1 MSRFAAYLRK
11 LTDMSYH
18 TDYQGASASIRNNIA
33 FRGPNVFILACA
45 IIIASVGLNVN
56 SIPVIIGA
64 MLISPVMGPIL
75 GFAFGLG
82 TNDIGLVKE
91 SLKNYLVMVVI
102 SILASSLFFVLSPLN
117 LENPTELLARTRPS
131 IYDVLIAL
139 FGGLAGILETCRKD
153 KGTVISGVAIA
164 TALMPPLC
172 TVGYGISI
180 LNLSYILG
188 ALYLFLINS
197 IFIALATFAAV
208 KYLRF
213 PSAVEGPSSNKVM
226 PSRAVAAILLIITV
240 PSIWSAVVMVKENN
254 FNIHAEKIVSENKA
268 IGRGFIYD
276 YNTDLK
282 SKPAILNLYM
292 AGEALSDQ
300 AKEKIYKDAEAYGIT
315 RSQIQFHEDASL
327 RNEIMS
333 ESELINTIYE
343 RSDRQIT
350 ALTDSIASLSSAL
363 DAYREKELP
372 IENLSAELFAQY
384 PDITNLTLT
393 RGASINSGNGESKEE
408 IVAII
413 HSRRTLERDIVSTIE
428 RWLKVRL
435 GTDNVT
441 VTEQITRE

>member
-1 MSRFAAYLRK
+1 MSRLGKYLRL

-18 TDYQGASASIRNNIA
+18 TDYQGASDTIRKNIS

-82 TNDIGLVKE
+82 VNDMDLVKE
-91 SLKNYLVMVVI
+91 SIKNYLVMVVI
-102 SILASSLFFVLSPLN
+102 SISASTLFFVLSPLN
-117 LENPTELLARTRPS
+117 LENPSELLARTRPS

-180 LNLSYILG
+180 LKLSYILG

-213 PSAVEGPSSNKVM
+213 PSATEGASSNKLM
-226 PSRAVAAILLIITV
+226 PSKAVAAILLIIIV
-240 PSIWSAVVMVKENN
+240 PSIYSAILMVKENN
-254 FNIHAEKIVSENKA
+254 FNIHAERIVSENKA

-282 SKPAILNLYM
+282 SRPPVLNLYM
-292 AGEALSDQ
+292 AGEALSDD
-300 AKEKIYKDAEAYGIT
+300 AKEKIYKDAEVYGIT
-315 RSQIQFHEDASL
+315 RNQIQFHEDASL
-327 RNEIMS
+327 RGEMMS
-333 ESELINTIYE
+333 ESELVSAIYE

-350 ALTDSIASLSSAL
+350 ALNDSIASLRSAL
-363 DAYREKELP
+363 DTFQEKVLP
-372 IENLSAELFAQY
+372 TEILSKELFAQY
-384 PDITNLTLT
+384 PSISNLTLT
-393 RGASINSGNGESKEE
+393 RGANVDSQTGNSSDR

-413 HSRRTLERDIVSTIE
+413 TSKSPMEQDALGRIE
-428 RWLKVRL
+428 RWLKIRL
-435 GTDNVT
+435 NTDSIT
-441 VTEQITRE
+441 VLEQIEE

>member
-1 MSRFAAYLRK
+1 MSRFTAYLRK

-18 TDYQGASASIRNNIA
+18 TDYQGASATIRNNIA

-82 TNDIGLVKE
+82 TNDMGLVKE
-91 SLKNYLVMVVI
+91 SLKNYLVMVLI
-102 SILASSLFFVLSPLN
+102 SILASTLFFVLSPLN

-180 LNLSYILG
+180 LKLSYILG

-213 PSAVEGPSSNKVM
+213 PSAETGTSSNKAM
-226 PSRAVAAILLIITV
+226 PSRAVAAILVLIIV
-240 PSIWSAVVMVKENN
+240 PSIYSAVLMVKENN
-254 FNIHAEKIVSENKA
+254 FNIHAEKIVSANKA
-268 IGRGFIYD
+268 IGKGFIYD

-300 AKEKIYKDAEAYGIT
+300 AKEQIYKDAEAYGIT

-327 RNEIMS
+327 HGEMMS
-333 ESELINTIYE
+333 ESELVTAIYE

-350 ALTDSIASLSSAL
+350 ALNDSIASLRTTL
-363 DAYREKELP
+363 DAYQQKELP
-372 IENLSAELFAQY
+372 TDNLSKELFAQY
-384 PDITNLTLT
+384 PNISNLILT
-393 RGASINSGNGESKEE
+393 RGASVDSQTGNSSDQ
-408 IVAII
+408 IVAILTSSN
-413 HSRRTLERDIVSTIE
+413 HLDKDALNRIE
-428 RWLKVRL
+428 RWLKIRL
-435 GTDNVT
+435 NTDSIT
-441 VTEQITRE
+441 VMEQIEQ

>member
-1 MSRFAAYLRK
+1 
-11 LTDMSYH
+11 MSYH

-82 TNDIGLVKE
+82 TNDINLVKE
-91 SLKNYLVMVVI
+91 SLKNYLVMVLI
-102 SILASSLFFVLSPLN
+102 SILASTLFFVLSPLN

-139 FGGLAGILETCRKD
+139 FGGFAGILETCRKD

-180 LNLSYILG
+180 LKLSYILG

-213 PSAVEGPSSNKVM
+213 PSAEGAGTSKQM
-226 PSRAVAAILLIITV
+226 PSRAVAAILVLIIV
-240 PSIWSAVVMVKENN
+240 PSIYSAVLMVKENN
-254 FNIHAEKIVSENKA
+254 FNIHAEKIVSANKA

-282 SKPAILNLYM
+282 SKPPVLNLFM

-300 AKEKIYKDAEAYGIT
+300 AKEQIYKEAEIYGIT
-315 RSQIQFHEDASL
+315 RSQIQFHEDASMQG
-327 RNEIMS
+327 EMMS
-333 ESELINTIYE
+333 QTELVTAIYE

-350 ALTDSIASLSSAL
+350 ALSDSIASLKSSL
-363 DAYREKELP
+363 NYYQDKELP
-372 IENLSAELFAQY
+372 TETLSKELFAQY
-384 PDITNLTLT
+384 PAITNLILT
-393 RGASINSGNGESKEE
+393 RGSSVDSQTGNSSDQ
-408 IVAII
+408 IVAILT
-413 HSRRTLERDIVSTIE
+413 SKNRLDKESLGRIE
-428 RWLKVRL
+428 RWLKIRL
-435 GTDNVT
+435 NTDSIT
-441 VTEQITRE
+441 VMEQVAE

>member
-1 MSRFAAYLRK
+1 
-11 LTDMSYH
+11 MSYH

-82 TNDIGLVKE
+82 TNDINLVKE
-91 SLKNYLVMVVI
+91 SLKNYLVMVLI
-102 SILASSLFFVLSPLN
+102 SILASTLFFVLSPLN

-180 LNLSYILG
+180 LKLSYILG

-213 PSAVEGPSSNKVM
+213 PSAEGAGTSKQM
-226 PSRAVAAILLIITV
+226 PSRAVAAILVLIIV
-240 PSIWSAVVMVKENN
+240 PSIYSAVLMVKENN
-254 FNIHAEKIVSENKA
+254 FNIHAEKIVSANKA

-282 SKPAILNLYM
+282 SKPPVLNLFM

-300 AKEKIYKDAEAYGIT
+300 AKEQIYKEAEIYGIT
-315 RSQIQFHEDASL
+315 RGQIQFHEDASMQG
-327 RNEIMS
+327 EMMS
-333 ESELINTIYE
+333 QTELVTAIYE

-350 ALTDSIASLSSAL
+350 ALSDSIASLKSSL
-363 DAYREKELP
+363 NYYQDKELP
-372 IENLSAELFAQY
+372 TETLSKELFAQY
-384 PDITNLTLT
+384 PAITNLILT
-393 RGASINSGNGESKEE
+393 RGASVDSQTGNSSDK
-408 IVAII
+408 IVAILTSK
-413 HSRRTLERDIVSTIE
+413 SRLDKESLGRIE
-428 RWLKVRL
+428 RWLKIRL
-435 GTDNVT
+435 NTDSIT
-441 VTEQITRE
+441 VMEQVAE

>member
-1 MSRFAAYLRK
+1 
-11 LTDMSYH
+11 MSYH
-18 TDYQGASASIRNNIA
+18 TDYQGASATIRNNIA

-102 SILASSLFFVLSPLN
+102 SILASSLFFFLSPLN

-180 LNLSYILG
+180 LKLSYILG

-213 PSAVEGPSSNKVM
+213 PSAEGAGTGKQM
-226 PSRAVAAILLIITV
+226 PSRAVAAILILIIV
-240 PSIWSAVVMVKENN
+240 PSIYSAVLMVKENN
-254 FNIHAEKIVSENKA
+254 FNIHAEKIVSANKA

-300 AKEKIYKDAEAYGIT
+300 AKEQIYKDAEVYGIT
-315 RSQIQFHEDASL
+315 RNQIQFHEDASL
-327 RNEIMS
+327 RGEMMS
-333 ESELINTIYE
+333 ESELVSTIYE

-350 ALTDSIASLSSAL
+350 ALNDSIASLRTAL
-363 DAYREKELP
+363 DSYQEKEIP
-372 IENLSAELFAQY
+372 AGNLSRELFAQY
-384 PDITNLTLT
+384 PDISNLILT
-393 RGASINSGNGESKEE
+393 RGSSIDSETGNSADQ

-413 HSRRTLERDIVSTIE
+413 TSRRPLEKESLARIE
-428 RWLKVRL
+428 RWLKIRL
-435 GTDNVT
+435 NTDAVT
-441 VTEQITRE
+441 VMEQTAK

>member
-1 MSRFAAYLRK
+1 MSRFSAYLRK

-18 TDYQGASASIRNNIA
+18 TDYQGASNIIRNNIA

-82 TNDIGLVKE
+82 TNDINLVKE
-91 SLKNYLVMVVI
+91 SLKNYLVMVLI
-102 SILASSLFFVLSPLN
+102 SILASTLFFTLSPLH

-139 FGGLAGILETCRKD
+139 FGGFAGILETCRKD

-172 TVGYGISI
+172 TIGYGISM
-180 LNLSYILG
+180 LKLSYILG

-213 PSAVEGPSSNKVM
+213 PSAEGAGTSRQM
-226 PSRAVAAILLIITV
+226 PSKAVAAILLIIIV
-240 PSIWSAVVMVKENN
+240 PSIWSAVLMVKESN
-254 FNIHAEKIVSENKA
+254 FNSHAEKIVSANKA

-282 SKPAILNLYM
+282 SKPPILNLYM
-292 AGEALSDQ
+292 AGEALSDL
-300 AKEKIYKDAEAYGIT
+300 AKEQIYKDAEAYGIT
-315 RSQIQFHEDASL
+315 RNQIHFHEDASMSGDM
-327 RNEIMS
+327 MS
-333 ESELINTIYE
+333 ESELVTAIYE

-350 ALTDSIASLSSAL
+350 ALNDSIVSLRSAL
-363 DAYREKELP
+363 DYYEDKELP
-372 IENLSAELFAQY
+372 TEILSKELFAQY
-384 PDITNLTLT
+384 PAIKNLILT
-393 RGASINSGNGESKEE
+393 RGSSIDSVTGNASDQ

-413 HSRRTLERDIVSTIE
+413 TSSSHLDKDAISRIE
-428 RWLKVRL
+428 RWFKIRL
-435 GTDNVT
+435 NSDSIT
-441 VTEQITRE
+441 VMEQVAE

>member
-1 MSRFAAYLRK
+1 MSRFAAYIRK
-11 LTDMSYH
+11 LTDLSYH
-18 TDYQGASASIRNNIA
+18 TDYQGASVTIRNNIA

-82 TNDIGLVKE
+82 TNDISLVKE
-91 SLKNYLVMVVI
+91 SLKNYLVMVLI
-102 SILASSLFFVLSPLN
+102 SILASTLFFTLSPLH

-139 FGGLAGILETCRKD
+139 FGGFAGILETCRKE

-172 TVGYGISI
+172 TVGYGISM
-180 LNLSYILG
+180 LKLSYILG

-213 PSAVEGPSSNKVM
+213 PSAEGAGSSRQM
-226 PSRAVAAILLIITV
+226 PSKAVAAILLLIIV
-240 PSIWSAVVMVKENN
+240 PSIYSAVLIVKESN
-254 FNIHAEKIVSENKA
+254 FNSHAQKIVSANKA

-282 SKPAILNLYM
+282 SKPPVLNLYM

-300 AKEKIYKDAEAYGIT
+300 AKEIIYKDAESYGIT
-315 RSQIQFHEDASL
+315 RSQIQFHEDASMQGDM
-327 RNEIMS
+327 MS
-333 ESELINTIYE
+333 QSELVSAIYE

-350 ALTDSIASLSSAL
+350 ALNDSIASLRSAL
-363 DAYREKELP
+363 DYFEARELP
-372 IENLSAELFAQY
+372 AEELSRELFAQY
-384 PDITNLTLT
+384 PDISNLTLT
-393 RGASINSGNGESKEE
+393 RGASVNSGSGSPSDQ
-408 IVAII
+408 IVAILSSAAPLDKDLV
-413 HSRRTLERDIVSTIE
+413 SRIE

-435 GTDNVT
+435 STDSIIVLEQ
-441 VTEQITRE
+441 VTE

>member
-1 MSRFAAYLRK
+1 
-11 LTDMSYH
+11 MSYH

-82 TNDIGLVKE
+82 TNDINLVKE
-91 SLKNYLVMVVI
+91 SLKNYLVMVLI
-102 SILASSLFFVLSPLN
+102 SILASTLFFVLSPLN

-180 LNLSYILG
+180 LKLSYILG

-213 PSAVEGPSSNKVM
+213 PSAEGTGTSKQM
-226 PSRAVAAILLIITV
+226 PSRAVAAILVLIIV
-240 PSIWSAVVMVKENN
+240 PSIYSAVLMVKENN
-254 FNIHAEKIVSENKA
+254 FNIQAEKIVSANKA

-282 SKPAILNLYM
+282 SKPPVLNLFM

-300 AKEKIYKDAEAYGIT
+300 AKEQIYKEAEIYGIT
-315 RSQIQFHEDASL
+315 RGQIQFHEDASMQG
-327 RNEIMS
+327 EMMS
-333 ESELINTIYE
+333 QSELVTAIYE

-350 ALTDSIASLSSAL
+350 ALSDSIASLNSSL
-363 DAYREKELP
+363 NYYQDKELP
-372 IENLSAELFAQY
+372 TETLSKELFAQY
-384 PDITNLTLT
+384 PAITNLILT
-393 RGASINSGNGESKEE
+393 RGASVDSQTGNSSDK
-408 IVAII
+408 IVAILTSK
-413 HSRRTLERDIVSTIE
+413 SRLDKESLGRIE
-428 RWLKVRL
+428 RWLKIRL
-435 GTDNVT
+435 NTDSIT
-441 VTEQITRE
+441 VMEQVAE

>member
-1 MSRFAAYLRK
+1 
-11 LTDMSYH
+11 MSYH

-82 TNDIGLVKE
+82 TNDINLVKE
-91 SLKNYLVMVVI
+91 SLKNYLVMVLI
-102 SILASSLFFVLSPLN
+102 SILASTLFFVLSPLK

-180 LNLSYILG
+180 LKLSYILG

-213 PSAVEGPSSNKVM
+213 PSAEGAGTSKQM
-226 PSRAVAAILLIITV
+226 PSRAVAAILVLIIV
-240 PSIWSAVVMVKENN
+240 PSIYSAVLMVKENN
-254 FNIHAEKIVSENKA
+254 FNIHAEKIVSANKA

-282 SKPAILNLYM
+282 SNPPVLNLFM

-300 AKEKIYKDAEAYGIT
+300 AKEQIYKEAEIYGIT
-315 RSQIQFHEDASL
+315 RGQIQFHEDASMQG
-327 RNEIMS
+327 EMMS
-333 ESELINTIYE
+333 QSELVTAIYE

-350 ALTDSIASLSSAL
+350 ALSDSIASLKSSL
-363 DAYREKELP
+363 NYYQDKELP
-372 IENLSAELFAQY
+372 TETLSKELFAQY
-384 PDITNLTLT
+384 PAITNLILT
-393 RGASINSGNGESKEE
+393 RGASVDSQTGNSSDK
-408 IVAII
+408 IVAILTSK
-413 HSRRTLERDIVSTIE
+413 SRLDKESLGRIE
-428 RWLKVRL
+428 RWLKIRL
-435 GTDNVT
+435 NTDSIT
-441 VTEQITRE
+441 VMEQVAE